1 MAQGQPK
8 SYRRGQY
15 ARNTGATPEQC
26 RASSLYGSMDQA
38 HGWLMRKWNTA
49 LGQGIFTF
57 DGTPGAN
64 FFRLR
69 GCRSHIVCHKS
80 KNKPFWMSWRSRRLA
95 RRIRWNEAQRRKR
108 LSLVANN
115 ARFLILPHCHFP
127 NLATRFMGL
136 ALERLPQDWQAR
148 HGPPAR
154 PLGRFLG
161 GAREPGARI
170 R

>member
-38 HGWLMRKWNTA
+38 QGWFMRKWNTA

-80 KNKPFWMSWRSRRLA
+80 KNKPFWMGWRSRRLA
-95 RRIRWNEAQRRKR
+95 RRLTPFPSLAPGAS
-108 LSLVANN
+108 LSPGDQAGGG
-115 ARFLILPHCHFP
+115 A
-127 NLATRFMGL
+127 
-136 ALERLPQDWQAR
+136 ALLCGAV
-148 HGPPAR
+148 AR
-154 PLGRFLG
+154 PMAGVAGLLG
-161 GAREPGARI
+161 GGPASASWRPVDWVDRSSASQAFEFGAQ
-170 R
+170 